1 MNGEGAA
8 VGFFQLIDT
17 SEHKQRFFEVYKDI
31 DGLGEGPSEEFV
43 FCVVA
48 LVCEFDSRDAF
59 GVV

>member
-17 SEHKQRFFEVYKDI
+17 SEHKQRLFEVYKDI

-48 LVCEFDSRDAF
+48 LVCEFDS
-59 GVV
+59 